1 MQICDGGAIWS
12 LLVWLSEMVAL
23 FLRASYLCR
32 SVMVEL
38 SGPF

>member
-1 MQICDGGAIWS
+1 MPICDDGAFWS
-12 LLVWLSEMVAL
+12 FLVWQSEMVAL

-38 SGPF
+38 PGHF

>member
-1 MQICDGGAIWS
+1 MLICDDGAFWS
-12 LLVWLSEMVAL
+12 FLVWQLEMVAL

-32 SVMVEL
+32 SVMMEL

>member
-1 MQICDGGAIWS
+1 MLICDGGATWS
-12 LLVWLSEMVAL
+12 FLVWQSEMVAL

-32 SVMVEL
+32 SVMMEL

>member
-12 LLVWLSEMVAL
+12 FLVWQSEMVAL
-23 FLRASYLCR
+23 LLRASSLCK